1 MTEME
6 SVKNAQRK
14 EEDDLSNTAKQS
26 SRKYDIMIGVKE
38 RRNMPR
44 LMEKKD
50 WMQTVAEVGSAEN
63 VWYENVSA
71 DGSLFPLSM
80 PESGMYRVILVKIDK
95 PCQTTVGK
103 SPVRIGS
110 KKGVWRIPT
119 EEEDRAMD
127 EEIAASFDLDGAI

>member
-1 MTEME
+1 
-6 SVKNAQRK
+6 
-14 EEDDLSNTAKQS
+14 
-26 SRKYDIMIGVKE
+26 
-38 RRNMPR
+38 MPR

-50 WMQTVAEVGSAEN
+50 WMQTEADVGSAEN

-80 PESGMYRVILVKIDK
+80 PECGMYRVILVKIDK